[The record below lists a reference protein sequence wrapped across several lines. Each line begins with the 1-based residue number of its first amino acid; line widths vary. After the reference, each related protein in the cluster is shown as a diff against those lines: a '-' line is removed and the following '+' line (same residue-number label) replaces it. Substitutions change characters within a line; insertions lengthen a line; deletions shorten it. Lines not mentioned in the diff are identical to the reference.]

1 MGYEITKFN
10 FKSELASAS
19 FNAKFEEIETF
30 LNNISSEVDALR
42 EENKQLKQQLN
53 NKVERHIL
61 HQLKIKDLNNANF
74 SYNYETDT
82 SEGRQMGLP
91 TDWAFIKFFKH
102 SNNNGYCTQI
112 AYKLASS
119 VETADNADMWMCK
132 MRISDGEIWKP
143 WVEFNTSLSKIQ
155 YPINDA
161 NKALEN
167 GKLYYCEH
175 NKCVN
180 LPYPDDGI
188 LQVFSYNNES
198 GNRAVCFQMWYSW
211 NNDCVCYRKNIWGNW
226 SVWKKLAVV

>member
-74 SYNYETDT
+74 PYNYETDT

-119 VETADNADMWMCK
+119 IETADNADMWMCK

-143 WVEFNTSLSKIQ
+143 WVVFNT
-155 YPINDA
+155 
-161 NKALEN
+161 
-167 GKLYYCEH
+167 
-175 NKCVN
+175 
-180 LPYPDDGI
+180 
-188 LQVFSYNNES
+188 
-198 GNRAVCFQMWYSW
+198 
-211 NNDCVCYRKNIWGNW
+211 
-226 SVWKKLAVV
+226 